1 MANRNPSPATR
12 FQKGNKLNLGKPKG
26 RTLAGY
32 LRDGLEEVKDGK
44 TRAQRIAEKLLDLC
58 EEGDRQAIKDVFERL
73 EGKVPDKVLTE
84 SEAKPAPRLQ
94 PKFHDD
100 RYPDDPDE
108 NPPGGQVD

>member
-1 MANRNPSPATR
+1 MANPNPSPATR
-12 FQKGNKLNLGKPKG
+12 FQKGNKLNLGKPRG

-44 TRAQRIAEKLLDLC
+44 TRSQRIAERLLTLAED
-58 EEGDRQAIKDVFERL
+58 GDRQAIKDVFDRVM
-73 EGKVPDKVLTE
+73 GKVPDRVLTDT
-84 SEAKPAPRLQ
+84 EAKPAPRLQ

-108 NPPGGQVD
+108 NAAGGQVG